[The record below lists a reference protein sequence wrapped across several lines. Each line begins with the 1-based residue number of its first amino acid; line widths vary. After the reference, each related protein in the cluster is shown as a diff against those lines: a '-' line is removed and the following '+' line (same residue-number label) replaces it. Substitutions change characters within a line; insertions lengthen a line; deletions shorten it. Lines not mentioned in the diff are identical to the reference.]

1 MIKSDIDP
9 IEAERLKKLGIQTL
23 LDLALLLPHSYE
35 NTYLS
40 SAPLLEQNN
49 TLHVKILSI
58 KQSPKVLQMLLFC
71 EVWNMQCDG
80 VIFAPK
86 PYQKALFKQGVECYV
101 SGKISYKNGR
111 LQMLQPRIIT
121 QINQLIPKYK
131 TPLQNKTVL
140 ELMKRHLSLESLLNE
155 GLHVKEAKSLL
166 SLHFPTP
173 QEVSAFEKQGYPPEI
188 QKCLKFTEI
197 YNYLKKLSTKKVTF
211 PSCAKLDGDETAF
224 IASLPFTLTQ
234 DQQKVIGEIKRDFL
248 GENATKR
255 VVMGDVG
262 CGKTMVIL
270 SSVMMAYPKKSVL
283 MAPTTVLARQ
293 LFEEAQKFLPLHVKS
308 VLVTQ
313 ESDVKE
319 NLEAFDFMIG
329 THALLYKELP
339 QCALVMVD
347 EQHRFGT
354 KQRSLLATLVSKKA
368 WHPHYIQ
375 FSATPIP
382 RTLSMIQ
389 SSLVDFSFIKMLPY
403 PKDITTKVICREH
416 FKDLVAHIHTEI
428 SKNHQCIIVY
438 PLVEESEVI
447 NYQSIDEGRGFW
459 EKNFESVYVTYGKDK
474 NKEAIL
480 DTFKEK
486 GNLLISTTVV
496 EVGISL
502 PRLSTIVIV
511 GAERLGLASLHQ
523 LRGRVSRNGL
533 KGYCFLYTN
542 LAKSERLEKFSQ
554 TLDGFEIAELDLK
567 YRQGGDVVEGSIQSG
582 KKLVWFEV
590 GSDEEILKEAKSR
603 IEGTQSPLVQ
613 RS

>member
-1 MIKSDIDP
+1 MIKSEGDTV
-9 IEAERLKKLGIQTL
+9 EAERLNKLGVETL
-23 LDLALLLPHSYE
+23 LDLALLLPHSYD

-71 EVWNMQCDG
+71 EAWNIQFDG

-86 PYQKALFKQGVECYV
+86 SYQKALFKQGIELHINGKV
-101 SGKISYKNGR
+101 SFKNGR
-111 LQMLQPRIIT
+111 LQMLQPRSVT

-166 SLHFPTP
+166 SLHFPIP
-173 QEVSAFEKQGYPPEI
+173 KEVSVFEKEGYSPDI

-197 YNYLKKLSTKKVTF
+197 YNYLKKLSRKKVTF
-211 PSCAKLDGDETAF
+211 PSCAKLEGNEAPF
-224 IASLPFTLTQ
+224 IASLPFSLTK

-248 GENATKR
+248 SENATKR

-270 SSVMMAYPKKSVL
+270 SSVMMAYPKKAVL

-293 LFEEAQKFLPLHVKS
+293 LFEEASKFLPLHVKTI
-308 VLVTQ
+308 LVTQ
-313 ESDVKE
+313 ETDVKE
-319 NLEAFDFMIG
+319 DLEAFDFIIG

-389 SSLVDFSFIKMLPY
+389 SSLVDFSFIKMLPF
-403 PKDITTKVICREH
+403 PKDITTTVIAKQD
-416 FKDLVAHIHTEI
+416 FKALIAHIKDEI
-428 SKNHQCIIVY
+428 AKKHQCIIVY

-447 NYQSIDEGRGFW
+447 NYQSIEEGRGFW
-459 EKNFESVYVTYGKDK
+459 EKHFEGVYVTYGKDK

-533 KGYCFLYTN
+533 KGYCYLYTN

-554 TLDGFEIAELDLK
+554 TLDGFEIAELDLE
-567 YRQGGDVVEGSIQSG
+567 YRQGG
-582 KKLVWFEV
+582 
-590 GSDEEILKEAKSR
+590 
-603 IEGTQSPLVQ
+603 
-613 RS
+613 